1 MHRSQRE
8 DHMLVKSCV
17 MLPLILS
24 AFERDAKLI
33 SAHLRTPAPYLDVL
47 QTAARFATCDLR
59 DVRSEMRR
67 RGVKIYEQQRRPDG
81 IEAKYVCRGFH
92 ETMLLLNDMIAAQA
106 AIHMRKYLGLD
117 ISSYQSYEDQYQL
130 GIQQPH

>member
-1 MHRSQRE
+1 MYRSQRE

-17 MLPLILS
+17 ILPLILS

-33 SAHLRTPAPYLDVL
+33 ATHLRTPAPYLDML
-47 QTAARFATCDLR
+47 QAAARLATCDLR

-67 RGVKIYEQQRRPDG
+67 RGVKIYEQRRRPDG
-81 IEAKYVCRGFH
+81 IEAKYVCHGFH
-92 ETMLLLNDMIAAQA
+92 ETMLLLNDTIAAQA

-117 ISSYQSYEDQYQL
+117 ISAYQSYEDQYQL
-130 GIQQPH
+130 GVRHSH